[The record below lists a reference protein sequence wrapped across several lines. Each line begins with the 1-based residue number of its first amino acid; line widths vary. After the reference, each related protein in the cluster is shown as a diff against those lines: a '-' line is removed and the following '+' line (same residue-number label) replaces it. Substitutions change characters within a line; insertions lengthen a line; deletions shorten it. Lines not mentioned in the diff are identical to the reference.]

1 MEGLTEND
9 AEMPAAARPA
19 PAGIDPSFS
28 SKEAIFAWLQSTL
41 NLEGLPDYC
50 DRVRRKRSPR
60 RIRRTIKPVIIEE
73 PFFGSYYA
81 LYPIRFKDGV
91 RWILRVPICAV
102 TGQFDELAS
111 SALASEAETMTLICQ
126 ETSVPVPRVMAY
138 GPDFDNV
145 LRVPFILMTRIRG
158 KPLHDIWFDKLIS
171 REELMLRRKTALR
184 NIARLMVR
192 LGKLSFKT
200 GGALEFINGNLFRP
214 GPLRTIDHG
223 VTLPPVGRTDGKTV
237 RYFEAGPFAVR
248 DDYYLVHLSREENH
262 EEPEFRGVQK
272 LLRTLLQ
279 WNSKEKGPKFV
290 VTHPNLSL
298 RNILISENER
308 VMGFIDWNGVAAM
321 PLSVGNEKY
330 PSWLSRDWNPCKY
343 EWNDDVGEGI
353 NPGEVQEDSL
363 EILELHHKKYS
374 DFMQYY
380 LALREPSTPSTRPS
394 ITHRSLIVENL
405 IIAADN
411 MECRHGILA
420 KIFEEIVKI
429 SCAQCLSHSSAEGEE
444 FGSLEMFQVVDIL
457 ARGEMEESM
466 SAFLKKGFNALLS
479 SSEATSAEA

>member
-50 DRVRRKRSPR
+50 DRSHFLGPTTRCIQLGSKR
-60 RIRRTIKPVIIEE
+60 
-73 PFFGSYYA
+73 
-81 LYPIRFKDGV
+81 V

-158 KPLHDIWFDKLIS
+158 KPLHDIWFDKFIS

-237 RYFEAGPFAVR
+237 RYFEAGPFAVP

-279 WNSKEKGPKFV
+279 WNSEEEGPKFV

-321 PLSVGNEKY
+321 PLSVGNEK
-330 PSWLSRDWNPCKY
+330 
-343 EWNDDVGEGI
+343 
-353 NPGEVQEDSL
+353 
-363 EILELHHKKYS
+363 
-374 DFMQYY
+374 
-380 LALREPSTPSTRPS
+380 
-394 ITHRSLIVENL
+394 
-405 IIAADN
+405 
-411 MECRHGILA
+411 
-420 KIFEEIVKI
+420 
-429 SCAQCLSHSSAEGEE
+429 
-444 FGSLEMFQVVDIL
+444 
-457 ARGEMEESM
+457 
-466 SAFLKKGFNALLS
+466 
-479 SSEATSAEA
+479 

>member
-1 MEGLTEND
+1 
-9 AEMPAAARPA
+9 MPTAARPV

-28 SKEAIFAWLQSTL
+28 SKETIFAWLQSTL

-60 RIRRTIKPVIIEE
+60 RIRRTINPVIIEE
-73 PFFGSYYA
+73 PFLGSYYV

-111 SALASEAETMTLICQ
+111 SALTSEAETMTLICQ
-126 ETSVPVPRVMAY
+126 ETSVPVPRVMEY
-138 GPDFDNV
+138 GPGFDNV
-145 LRVPFILMTRIRG
+145 LRVPFILMTQ
-158 KPLHDIWFDKLIS
+158 
-171 REELMLRRKTALR
+171 LMLRRKTALR
-184 NIARLMVR
+184 SIARLMVR

-200 GGALEFINGNLFRP
+200 GGALEFIKGNLFRP
-214 GPLRTIDHG
+214 GPLRIIDHS
-223 VTLPPVGRTDGKTV
+223 VTLPPVGRTDDKTV
-237 RYFEAGPFAVR
+237 RYFEAGPFVVP
-248 DDYYLVHLSREENH
+248 DDYYLVHLNQEEKH
-262 EEPEFRGVQK
+262 EEPEFRGLQK

-279 WNSKEKGPKFV
+279 WNSEEEGPKFV

-330 PSWLSRDWNPCKY
+330 PSWLTRDWNPCKY

-353 NPGEVQEDSL
+353 NPGEVQEDSP
-363 EILELHHKKYS
+363 EILSLHRREYS
-374 DFMQYY
+374 EFMQYY
-380 LALREPSTPSTRPS
+380 LTLRKPSTPSTRSS
-394 ITHRSLIVENL
+394 ITHRSLVVENL

-420 KIFEEIVKI
+420 KIFEEIVKV
-429 SCAQCLSHSSAEGEE
+429 SSAQCSSQPSAEGEE
-444 FGSLEMFQVVDIL
+444 FGSLEMFQVVDVL

-466 SAFLKKGFNALLS
+466 AAFLRKGFRALLS
-479 SSEATSAEA
+479 SSEATSVEA

>member
-1 MEGLTEND
+1 
-9 AEMPAAARPA
+9 MPAAARPA

-73 PFFGSYYA
+73 PFLGSYYA
-81 LYPIRFKDGV
+81 LYPIRFKEG
-91 RWILRVPICAV
+91 
-102 TGQFDELAS
+102 
-111 SALASEAETMTLICQ
+111 ALDSQSPHMC

-158 KPLHDIWFDKLIS
+158 KPLHDIWFDKFIS

-237 RYFEAGPFAVR
+237 RYFEAGPFAVP

-279 WNSKEKGPKFV
+279 WNSEEEGPKFV

-321 PLSVGNEKY
+321 PLSVGNEK
-330 PSWLSRDWNPCKY
+330 
-343 EWNDDVGEGI
+343 
-353 NPGEVQEDSL
+353 
-363 EILELHHKKYS
+363 
-374 DFMQYY
+374 
-380 LALREPSTPSTRPS
+380 
-394 ITHRSLIVENL
+394 
-405 IIAADN
+405 
-411 MECRHGILA
+411 
-420 KIFEEIVKI
+420 
-429 SCAQCLSHSSAEGEE
+429 
-444 FGSLEMFQVVDIL
+444 
-457 ARGEMEESM
+457 
-466 SAFLKKGFNALLS
+466 
-479 SSEATSAEA
+479 

>member
-237 RYFEAGPFAVR
+237 RYFEAGPFAVP

-308 VMGFIDWNGVAAM
+308 GTKNTRRGSLGTGTHANMNGTTTWGKV
-321 PLSVGNEKY
+321 ST
-330 PSWLSRDWNPCKY
+330 
-343 EWNDDVGEGI
+343 
-353 NPGEVQEDSL
+353 PGDVQEDSL

-429 SCAQCLSHSSAEGEE
+429 SCAQCPSQSSAEGEE